1 MATVTGRVEV
11 RVNGE
16 SLLIKQGAKA
26 IGIGGYK
33 RRPVEGEEYHGYV
46 EEVSTPRCEFSI
58 TDRND
63 KALEEL
69 ASEVDAT
76 LVFQSANDGKVYV
89 MKHAV
94 CEGGFELTA
103 GEGEVPVAF
112 FGPSW
117 SEQLA

>member
-1 MATVTGRVEV
+1 MAIITGRVEV

-16 SLLIKQGAKA
+16 SLLVKQGAKA
-26 IGIGGYK
+26 IGIGGFK
-33 RRPVEGEEYHGYV
+33 RVPVEGEVYHGWK
-46 EEVSTPRCEFSI
+46 EEVSTPRCEFTI

-63 KALEEL
+63 KALEEI
-69 ASEVDAT
+69 AGETDAT
-76 LVFQSANDGKVYV
+76 LIFQSANGGKVYM

-94 CEGGFELTA
+94 CEGGLELTA

>member
-1 MATVTGRVEV
+1 MAVITGRVEI

-33 RRPVEGEEYHGYV
+33 RRPVEGEAYHGPV
-46 EEVSTPRCEFSI
+46 EVVSTPRCEFSI

-69 ASEVDAT
+69 QDLTDAT
-76 LVFQSANDGKVYV
+76 LIFQSANNGKVYL

-94 CEGGFELTA
+94 CEGGFEVTA